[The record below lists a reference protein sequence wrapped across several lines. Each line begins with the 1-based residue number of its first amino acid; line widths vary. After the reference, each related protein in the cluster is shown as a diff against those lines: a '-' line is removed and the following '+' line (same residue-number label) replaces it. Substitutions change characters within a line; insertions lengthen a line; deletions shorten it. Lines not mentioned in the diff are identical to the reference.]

1 LLELEDF
8 FDMKERNV
16 TYIFILLCLL
26 LSKGVIAQN
35 TLLEW
40 EEATLSETNNSEKAF
55 RNILPKKFKLYSQN
69 VAALKDVVAQAPLRY
84 TSTSDIIIT
93 LPTNNG
99 ILQNFRVYEASS
111 FAPRLQ
117 ERHPNIRSYMA
128 QGIEDASAIARFSIS
143 DTDGLH
149 VMISS
154 IHYKTMYIDPY
165 TDDNKY
171 YITYGIDALEG
182 DYRSFECIIKE
193 RSEAAILEA
202 TENADGF
209 LRTFRLALATT
220 SEYAQFHLDNQGIP
234 NSATDPEKR
243 AAVLAAMNTA
253 MTRVNGIFER
263 DLGSH
268 MEIVANNEDIIYLPS
283 STDPYTETDVVAML
297 FENISTCDNIIGA
310 ANYDIGHVFGTGGG
324 GVAFLASVCTAD
336 KAGGVTGLSSPIGDF
351 FYVDYVSHE
360 MGHQFGGNHTQ
371 NNDCNRAFPASVET
385 GSGSTIMGYAGIC
398 APNVQSNSD
407 DYFGAW
413 SIQEMWAHIS
423 TGNGQCA
430 VQTDIGNTPPTADA
444 GIDVTIPKSTPFI
457 LKGMATDP
465 DGGDVLS
472 HCWEQMDPETGAMP
486 PLSTETLGPMFR
498 SIAPSPNPE
507 RYMPNLSTVLTG
519 ETQNTWEVVPSVA
532 RTMRF
537 RYTVRDNVAGG
548 GASASDNMI
557 VTVDD
562 TSGPF
567 MITSQTTATT
577 WQTQSFATI
586 TWDVAG
592 TDVAPVDSPFV
603 DVLFS
608 IDGGL
613 TYDII
618 VANDI
623 QNTGT
628 ASILVPTVNTTTGRF
643 MLISSN
649 NIFMDINDGVI
660 TIEGSLATNN
670 FAFNNLTV
678 WPNPT
683 NGRVQLSFTPLS
695 DQNIGITLYDL
706 NGRSI
711 DSQYFVPNA
720 SIFEYTFDYSGLTNG
735 VYFLKITNGNESQ
748 TIKLG
753 IL

>member
-1 LLELEDF
+1 
-8 FDMKERNV
+8 
-16 TYIFILLCLL
+16 
-26 LSKGVIAQN
+26 
-35 TLLEW
+35 
-40 EEATLSETNNSEKAF
+40 
-55 RNILPKKFKLYSQN
+55 
-69 VAALKDVVAQAPLRY
+69 
-84 TSTSDIIIT
+84 
-93 LPTNNG
+93 
-99 ILQNFRVYEASS
+99 
-111 FAPRLQ
+111 
-117 ERHPNIRSYMA
+117 
-128 QGIEDASAIARFSIS
+128 
-143 DTDGLH
+143 
-149 VMISS
+149 
-154 IHYKTMYIDPY
+154 
-165 TDDNKY
+165 
-171 YITYGIDALEG
+171 
-182 DYRSFECIIKE
+182 
-193 RSEAAILEA
+193 
-202 TENADGF
+202 
-209 LRTFRLALATT
+209 
-220 SEYAQFHLDNQGIP
+220 
-234 NSATDPEKR
+234 
-243 AAVLAAMNTA
+243 
-253 MTRVNGIFER
+253 
-263 DLGSH
+263 
-268 MEIVANNEDIIYLPS
+268 
-283 STDPYTETDVVAML
+283 
-297 FENISTCDNIIGA
+297 
-310 ANYDIGHVFGTGGG
+310 
-324 GVAFLASVCTAD
+324 
-336 KAGGVTGLSSPIGDF
+336 
-351 FYVDYVSHE
+351 
-360 MGHQFGGNHTQ
+360 
-371 NNDCNRAFPASVET
+371 
-385 GSGSTIMGYAGIC
+385 
-398 APNVQSNSD
+398 VQSNSD

-577 WQTQSFATI
+577 WQTQSLETI

-649 NIFMDINDGVI
+649 NIFMDISDGVI

-720 SIFEYTFDYSGLTNG
+720 SIFEHTFDYSGLTNG